1 MKTIFAAVAVSLM
14 MSPAVAA
21 TAAEDTCTAVGKI
34 AIASMT
40 ARQDGIPLLQMLE
53 ITSGSPLARTIVL
66 EAYGKPKFNTK
77 KAKLD
82 YTIEFGNVFMLTCL
96 KELTQ

>member
-21 TAAEDTCTAVGKI
+21 TAEDNCATVGGFATTAM
-34 AIASMT
+34 S
-40 ARQDGIPLLQMLE
+40 ARQNGVPLSTVLE

-66 EAYGKPKFNTK
+66 EAYSGPKFNSEKNKT
-77 KAKLD
+77 D
-82 YTIEFGNVFMLTCL
+82 SITEFGNMIMLTCL
-96 KELTQ
+96 KEMT